1 MRRRGNNW
9 IHVLLWCFT
18 FIRLERLA
26 RFMRP
31 DLQIALIRVSAL
43 IGRDKLWEPDPR
55 RSLLL
60 AYGVSKAPPGAS
72 SYTCATLRVRS
83 GPGLTFMWTT
93 CSDPWTVGDRLF
105 FFRMFVLF
113 L

>member
-31 DLQIALIRVSAL
+31 DLQIALIRMSAL

-55 RSLLL
+55 RSLLSAFPKL
-60 AYGVSKAPPGAS
+60 RLEPVRILVPRCESGRVPG
-72 SYTCATLRVRS
+72 
-83 GPGLTFMWTT
+83 
-93 CSDPWTVGDRLF
+93 
-105 FFRMFVLF
+105 
-113 L
+113 